1 MKKFTLLMVV
11 AALFSTTAIAQE
23 NRFSIGAELAM
34 PMGDFADFAG
44 FGFGASLRYEMP
56 LGENLGVMA
65 TAGYLTFGKEE
76 LDLGPF
82 FGKFSYQYS
91 MIPIQL
97 GLKYYFMDA
106 QDGFYG
112 ALQTGVHLFS
122 AKVEIETPSY
132 TDPLT
137 GLVIP
142 GLSLSSTESSTEFGV
157 APGIGYHLENVDI
170 GLRYQL
176 LFTEGTSTSYL
187 GVRLAYVFGER

>member
-1 MKKFTLLMVV
+1 MVI
-11 AALFSTTAIAQE
+11 AALFSTAAIAQE
-23 NRFSIGAELAM
+23 NRFSIGAELAL
-34 PMGDFADFAG
+34 PMGDFADVAGIG
-44 FGFGASLRYEMP
+44 FGGSLRYEMP

-76 LDLGPF
+76 I
-82 FGKFSYQYS
+82 FGFSYQYS

-122 AKVEIETPSY
+122 TKFETPEM
-132 TDPLT
+132 DFF
-137 GLVIP
+137 GIIIP
-142 GLSLSSTESSTEFGV
+142 ASSETVSSTEFGV
-157 APGIGYHLENVDI
+157 APGIGYHLENIDI

-176 LFTEGTSTSYL
+176 LFTEEVSTSYL
-187 GVRLAYVFGER
+187 GVRIAYVFGER